1 MRPIAIAFAV
11 AAAVACTSPRQ
22 FPLREPFLVD
32 TDLRPVSV
40 PCWLDPDAK
49 DAHRWTCAPREYVS
63 PFVWD
68 QVDNLVFAP
77 LSRVFSVEV
86 SGEAIN
92 VNSLDEVPDSAWFTN
107 RPHTPRATAEARLDA
122 RVGART
128 GATAG
133 AKPDAA
139 AGAVPDA
146 APDGDRGAPGA
157 CKPEDVLP
165 APDQVADGAWLIDHG
180 KDNGSTLGFR
190 VNVPG
195 KGLYMLKA
203 DDEGKPERA
212 SAASVIGAAFYD
224 AIGFHTSCEQIVVIR
239 KAQLKLGPG
248 LKVVDNDGVSHDFDD
263 RALDKVLAS
272 TTQVPG
278 HRVRMQASK
287 WLSGL
292 ALGPFRY
299 IGTRADDP
307 NDVVDHADRRELRGS
322 RVLSAWLDHW
332 DAREQ
337 NSMDTWIASD
347 PKDKRSS
354 PGHVLHYIIDT
365 SDTLG
370 GEVSVA
376 EMSRRLGYSYDVDF
390 GEIFRSLFT
399 FGAEERPWDHA
410 RPMPGREKFAFYRA
424 TDFDPDSW
432 KPMYPNP
439 AFVRMTE
446 RDAAW
451 MARQIARF
459 SPADVRRLVALGRWS
474 DPSDAEYLTGI
485 LLERQRRIL
494 VRYLGRLS
502 PLGEVR
508 ADGPDRICAIDFAR
522 LRGIAP
528 APQFRYTIVERS
540 GGGRLALPAEVG
552 GDGALC
558 FRPHPVAGDNLADAD
573 PARIVTFEVRNG
585 TGAGPL
591 VIQTYDLGRR
601 GMRVVGL
608 TRPED

>member
-1 MRPIAIAFAV
+1 MRPPVVAITIVVAG
-11 AAAVACTSPRQ
+11 AAASCTSPRQ

-40 PCWLDPDAK
+40 PCWLDPKAK
-49 DAHRWTCAPREYVS
+49 GAHRWTCAPHAYVS

-77 LSRVFSVEV
+77 LSRAFSVEV
-86 SGEAIN
+86 SGEAVN
-92 VNSLDEVPDSAWFTN
+92 VNSLDEVPNSSWFTN
-107 RPHTPRATAEARLDA
+107 RPRTARAEGEAA
-122 RVGART
+122 RA
-128 GATAG
+128 
-133 AKPDAA
+133 
-139 AGAVPDA
+139 
-146 APDGDRGAPGA
+146 GAPGA
-157 CKPEDVLP
+157 CKPDDVLP
-165 APDQVADGAWLIDHG
+165 APDQVPDGAWVIDHG
-180 KDNGSTLGFR
+180 KDNGSTPGFR
-190 VNVPG
+190 IHVPG

-212 SAASVIGAAFYD
+212 SAASVIGAAFYH
-224 AIGFHTSCEQIVVIR
+224 AIGFYTTCEQIVVLR
-239 KAQLKLGPG
+239 RAQLALSPG
-248 LKVVDNDGVSHDFDD
+248 LTVVDNDGVSHPFDE

-272 TTQVPG
+272 TTQLPG
-278 HRVRMQASK
+278 HLVRMQASK

-292 ALGPFRY
+292 AIGPFRY
-299 IGTRADDP
+299 LGTRADDP
-307 NDVVDHADRRELRGS
+307 NDVVDHADRRELRGN

-347 PKDKRSS
+347 PIDKRSS
-354 PGHVLHYIIDT
+354 PGYVLHYVIDT

-370 GEVSVA
+370 GEVSVT

-390 GEIFRSLFT
+390 VEIFRSIFT

-410 RPMPGREKFAFYRA
+410 RRMPGREKFAFYRA
-424 TDFDPDSW
+424 SDFDPDGW

-439 AFVRMTE
+439 AFLRMTE

-451 MARQIARF
+451 MARLIARF
-459 SPADVRRLVALGRWS
+459 SPGDVRRLVALGKWS
-474 DPSDAEYLTGI
+474 DPGDADYLTGV

-494 VRYLGRLS
+494 TRYLGKLS

-508 ADGPDRICAIDFAR
+508 ADGADRICATDFAR
-522 LRGIAP
+522 LGAIAP
-528 APQFRYTIVERS
+528 AGRFRYTILEH
-540 GGGRLALPAEVG
+540 GGGKAVALSAEVA

-558 FRPHPVAGDNLADAD
+558 FRPRPVVTGDLADGD
-573 PARIVTFEVRNG
+573 PARIVTFEIRNG

-591 VIQTYDLGRR
+591 VIHTYDLGRR

-608 TRPED
+608 TRPEG